1 MIEAPSREMRLLTPV
16 IKYKFVGLST
26 RSMFIPIVRY
36 RISPTAGDYVLT
48 VTLTV
53 LVGPFIVVAVIVYV
67 PRLSFVK
74 RTDPLELVDPFG
86 AMQLIDFNVSLPVTS
101 AQYENISSI
110 VFEYSTDNTPES
122 DSSVS
127 SVAEWILSNELP
139 DTHREQPEK
148 VDDAFITAEQPR
160 Q

>member
-1 MIEAPSREMRLLTPV
+1 
-16 IKYKFVGLST
+16 
-26 RSMFIPIVRY
+26 MFIPIVRY

-53 LVGPFIVVAVIVYV
+53 LVVPFIVVAVIVYV

-127 SVAEWILSNELP
+127 SVAEWILSEELP
-139 DTHREQPEK
+139 
-148 VDDAFITAEQPR
+148 FR